1 MSDTTCTSNN
11 QPLTGSGAA
20 PAGRPTQTE
29 ERGAALAL
37 LPLAATLLYYASP
50 HDLRQQTPYQFLPQ
64 VCAYAALLIWS
75 RINSEP
81 ATRLGL
87 ARALIPQGLR
97 WGMATGLILATVN
110 LLVILYV
117 VPVLG
122 EDYRFLAETPH
133 AKVPLFLM
141 VPWFI
146 LFIATM
152 VELNFRGFLLGR
164 LQVLGVPAPLAV
176 VISAV
181 LFAFDPFMVATFRH
195 LHWIAIWDGLVWG
208 TLQCRQRNLFTPI
221 IAHAVEVIVLYVV
234 MRAVLG

>member
-1 MSDTTCTSNN
+1 M
-11 QPLTGSGAA
+11 TGSAAA
-20 PAGRPTQTE
+20 PARRPRQPE

-50 HDLRQQTPYQFLPQ
+50 HDFRQQTPYQFLPQ
-64 VCAYAALLIWS
+64 ICAYAALLIWS
-75 RINSEP
+75 RINGDK
-81 ATRLGL
+81 AMRLGL
-87 ARALIPQGLR
+87 IRSLIPQGLR
-97 WGMATGLILATVN
+97 WGTATGLALGMVN
-110 LLVILYV
+110 LLVILYL
-117 VPVLG
+117 VPLLG
-122 EDYRFLAETPH
+122 EDYRFLADTPH
-133 AKVPLFLM
+133 ANIPLLLM

-164 LQVLGVPAPLAV
+164 LQALGVPAPFAV
-176 VISAV
+176 LISAL

-208 TLQCRQRNLFTPI
+208 TLQSRQHNLFTPI

>member
-1 MSDTTCTSNN
+1 M
-11 QPLTGSGAA
+11 TGSGAGA
-20 PAGRPTQTE
+20 ASRANQTE

-37 LPLAATLLYYASP
+37 PPLAATLLYYASP
-50 HDLRQQTPYQFLPQ
+50 RDLREVSLYQFLPQ
-64 VCAYAALLIWS
+64 CCAYAALLIWS
-75 RINSEP
+75 RINGET

-87 ARALIPQGLR
+87 TRALIPQGLR
-97 WGMATGLILATVN
+97 WGTATGLVLGTVN
-110 LLVILYV
+110 LLVILYL
-117 VPVLG
+117 VPRLG
-122 EDYRFLAETPH
+122 EDYRFLADTPH
-133 AKVPLFLM
+133 ARIPLLLM

-164 LQVLGVPAPLAV
+164 LRALGVPVPLAV

-208 TLQCRQRNLFTPI
+208 ALHCRQHNLYTPI
-221 IAHAVEVIVLYVV
+221 IAHAVEVIVLYTV
-234 MRAVLG
+234 MRIILG